1 MACGNSPNKNGGASF
16 AGAPPYLFMQPC
28 MLYIA
33 IVKAIRYSR
42 SSRIRF
48 ARLMFRTSC
57 QGKRPRRA
65 TFGTSRLCRDDPQ
78 DKLRRTT

>member
-1 MACGNSPNKNGGASF
+1 MAGGNSPNKNGGASF
-16 AGAPPYLFMQPC
+16 AGAPPYLFMQPFK
-28 MLYIA
+28 LYVA
-33 IVKAIRYSR
+33 IVQAIRYSH
-42 SSRIRF
+42 SSHIGF

-65 TFGTSRLCRDDPQ
+65 TSGTSRLCRDDPQ